1 MWIFFCPV
9 SQYVEKYRS
18 LSLVKYITN
27 LIFVEKSL
35 CYAILNF
42 DHTFK
47 FCVLAKLLLIYI
59 STEKKDQSC
68 IDLTYHQDTKNEN
81 QVNDNRLFKKQSV
94 NLDKIV
100 QIYLHKL
107 IFVFQI
113 SRFLVVDPSKR
124 ITAEE
129 ALNHPFFQLEEVRKI
144 TS

>member
-18 LSLVKYITN
+18 LSVVKYVTN

-68 IDLTYHQDTKNEN
+68 IDLTYHQDTENEN

-107 IFVFQI
+107 IFVFR
-113 SRFLVVDPSKR
+113 SRGF
-124 ITAEE
+124 
-129 ALNHPFFQLEEVRKI
+129 
-144 TS
+144 